1 MKERVSQAGLYLR
14 HKPVGPSSFSLVQ
27 SAMGELQEAGSKL
40 KVCHGGTLDPFA
52 EGLLL
57 LLVGP
62 ATKIFEHLHDAPKT
76 YVAQVVWGVET
87 DSGDGLGRTVKEGSA
102 DQLKADQLNAALA
115 PFLGW
120 TPQVPPPTSAK
131 KIKGE
136 PAYRRV
142 HRGENVSL
150 PPSRVYLHGARWLS
164 HQLPHASTL
173 ELTCRGGFY
182 VRSLV
187 RDVGRALGCG
197 AHVKTLARTAIGP
210 WRDDAKERFC
220 SGRDVLPWW
229 PARLLTDAEWGAV
242 KKEASIPRGKP
253 GTPAWRFPKGFPP
266 APPHALGMHQGRVV
280 ALLTDDG
287 EVLSPSAV
295 FPKGL

>member
-1 MKERVSQAGLYLR
+1 MEERVSQAGLYLR
-14 HKPVGPSSFSLVQ
+14 HKPVGPTSFSLVQ
-27 SAMGELQEAGSKL
+27 TAMGELHAAGSKL
-40 KVCHGGTLDPFA
+40 KMCHGGTLDPFA

-87 DSGDGLGRTVKEGSA
+87 DTGDGLGRVVSEGRA
-102 DQLKADQLNAALA
+102 DQLMADQLDAALT

-120 TPQVPPPTSAK
+120 TLQVPPTTSAK
-131 KIKGE
+131 KVKGE

-142 HRGENVSL
+142 HRGEHVDL
-150 PPSRVYLHGARWLS
+150 PPSRVYLHSARWLS
-164 HQLPHASTL
+164 HQLPRTSTL

-187 RDVGRALGCG
+187 RDLGRALGCG

-229 PARLLTDAEWGAV
+229 PVRLLTDAEWGEV
-242 KKEASIPRGKP
+242 KKETAIPRGKVGAP
-253 GTPAWRFPKGFPP
+253 GWRFPKGFPP
-266 APPHALGMHQGRVV
+266 APPHALGLHQGRVV
-280 ALLTDDG
+280 ALLADNGVELT
-287 EVLSPSAV
+287 PTAV

>member
-1 MKERVSQAGLYLR
+1 MERRVHQAGLYLC

-27 SAMGELQEAGSKL
+27 AAMAKLRGAGLKT

-62 ATKIFEHLHDAPKT
+62 ATKIFEHLHEAPKT

-87 DSGDGLGRTVKEGSA
+87 DTGDGLGRVVSEGSA
-102 DQLKADQLNAALA
+102 QQLTVNQLDAALA

-120 TPQVPPPTSAK
+120 TQQVPPPTSAK
-131 KIKGE
+131 KVKGE

-142 HRGENVSL
+142 HRGETVSL
-150 PPSRVYLHGARWLS
+150 PPSRVYLHSARWLG
-164 HQLPHASTL
+164 HRLPSSSVL

-187 RDVGRALGCG
+187 RDLGQALGCG
-197 AHVKTLARTAIGP
+197 AHVKTLARTTIGP
-210 WRDDAKERFC
+210 WRDDAPERFFA
-220 SGRDVLPWW
+220 GRDVLPWW
-229 PARLLTDAEWGAV
+229 PYRLLTDAEWGMV
-242 KKEASIPRGKP
+242 KKESPLACEKLNAPR
-253 GTPAWRFPKGFPP
+253 WRFPKGFPP
-266 APPHALGMHQGRVV
+266 PLPHALGMHQGRVV
-280 ALLTDDG
+280 ALFSNTG
-287 EVLSPSAV
+287 ETLSPSAV